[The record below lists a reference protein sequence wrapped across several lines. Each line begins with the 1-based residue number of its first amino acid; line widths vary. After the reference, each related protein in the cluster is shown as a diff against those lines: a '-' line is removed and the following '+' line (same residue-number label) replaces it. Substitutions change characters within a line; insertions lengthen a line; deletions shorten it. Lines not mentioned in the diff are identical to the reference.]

1 MSKMLLQTNR
11 HIKMAIDEEMTRA
24 NLLTW
29 KTDELKQAKKVIEE
43 ILKQREAI

>member
-1 MSKMLLQTNR
+1 
-11 HIKMAIDEEMTRA
+11 MAIDEEMTRA
-24 NLLTW
+24 SLLTW